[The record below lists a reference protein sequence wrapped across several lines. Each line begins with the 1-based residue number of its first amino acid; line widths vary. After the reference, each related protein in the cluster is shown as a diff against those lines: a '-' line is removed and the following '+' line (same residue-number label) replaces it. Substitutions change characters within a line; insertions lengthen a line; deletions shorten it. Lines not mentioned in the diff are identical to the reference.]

1 MGPLERYVVNSLI
14 PANEHTKDDRPT
26 TQPCFRE
33 IGFPAVAAAL
43 CCARMPPP
51 EDERADKHPQEPLWT
66 DLWAEQPWFGV
77 P

>member
-1 MGPLERYVVNSLI
+1 MNSST
-14 PANEHTKDDRPT
+14 PANEVIKDDSPT
-26 TQPCFRE
+26 FQPCFRK

-51 EDERADKHPQEPLWT
+51 ADERVDKHARDDAHAGEPG
-66 DLWAEQPWFGV
+66 DYWAEEEQPWFGV